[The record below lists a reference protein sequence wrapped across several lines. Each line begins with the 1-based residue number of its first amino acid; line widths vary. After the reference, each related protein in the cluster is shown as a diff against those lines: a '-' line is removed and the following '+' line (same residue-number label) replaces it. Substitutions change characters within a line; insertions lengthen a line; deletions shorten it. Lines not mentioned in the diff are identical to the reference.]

1 MPLGRLPLL
10 LILFILSATSFGQV
24 KPTDMGLELQVY
36 PTGLLPGIR
45 IDQALSPYSSIHL
58 RGGFNLFDHQNF
70 GVQDNEEGWGM
81 GLTLGFR
88 RYLSV
93 NWEKW
98 FLSARTVFWLNRVNW
113 KSLGVND
120 QILASGTTKLLVVQP
135 TLEGGYQFTF
145 ANDTWFLTPTL
156 ALGMEINAVTQG
168 APTGQGA
175 ILLLGFQTG
184 RRFL

>member
-70 GVQDNEEGWGM
+70 GVQDNEEG
-81 GLTLGFR
+81 LGNGAHPGVSPLFIR
-88 RYLSV
+88 Q
-93 NWEKW
+93 
-98 FLSARTVFWLNRVNW
+98 
-113 KSLGVND
+113 LG
-120 QILASGTTKLLVVQP
+120 KVVSERP
-135 TLEGGYQFTF
+135 H
-145 ANDTWFLTPTL
+145 
-156 ALGMEINAVTQG
+156 
-168 APTGQGA
+168 
-175 ILLLGFQTG
+175 
-184 RRFL
+184 RFLAQSSQLEVAGRKRSNPGIRYN

>member
-88 RYLSV
+88 R
-93 NWEKW
+93 
-98 FLSARTVFWLNRVNW
+98 
-113 KSLGVND
+113 SLFIPQLG
-120 QILASGTTKLLVVQP
+120 KVVSERP
-135 TLEGGYQFTF
+135 H
-145 ANDTWFLTPTL
+145 
-156 ALGMEINAVTQG
+156 
-168 APTGQGA
+168 
-175 ILLLGFQTG
+175 
-184 RRFL
+184 RFLAQSSQLEVAGRKRSNSGIRYN